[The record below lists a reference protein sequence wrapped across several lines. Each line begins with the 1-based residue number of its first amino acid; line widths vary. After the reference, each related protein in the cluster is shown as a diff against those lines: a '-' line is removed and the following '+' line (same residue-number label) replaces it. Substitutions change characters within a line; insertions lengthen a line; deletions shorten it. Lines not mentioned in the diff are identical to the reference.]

1 MLDAISS
8 HKICPPI
15 FFLDSENPW
24 KLFLTPHF
32 ILPLLSEHFMPQ
44 IFSLQFCLLK
54 NSEFLFQRNTLFCIF
69 LFLFF
74 LRNHLYL
81 IKTCNAMT
89 REYLMV
95 LKAYHAKFSPLI
107 LKIVA
112 LSKKKLTL
120 VNKSKLPKNLRIPA
134 LLHAINFILP
144 FFMWCNLPLVLN
156 PF

>member
-44 IFSLQFCLLK
+44 YFLYSFVFWKIV
-54 NSEFLFQRNTLFCIF
+54 NSYSNETLYFAYF
-69 LFLFF
+69 YFFF

>member
-74 LRNHLYL
+74 EKSL
-81 IKTCNAMT
+81 ISHKNLQCYDE
-89 REYLMV
+89 EYLMV

>member
-44 IFSLQFCLLK
+44 IFSLQFFLLK

-74 LRNHLYL
+74 EKSL
-81 IKTCNAMT
+81 ISHKNLQCYD
-89 REYLMV
+89 EGILDGFKGLPCKV
-95 LKAYHAKFSPLI
+95 FSFNTEDCGI
-107 LKIVA
+107 IK
-112 LSKKKLTL
+112 KKKLTL